1 MAQFA
6 YILLDLA
13 LISLLTF
20 GLYFPRHR
28 NRDLVVAYL
37 CVNVGV
43 LAVAEVLASSAVG
56 VGLGLGLFGVLSII
70 RLRSS
75 EIAQHEVAYY
85 FAALALGLIS
95 GLSTAL
101 DPLPIALMLL
111 LVVVMH
117 LGDSPRLLRRYRQQI
132 ITLDRAIAD
141 ESELHDHLERML
153 DGRVH
158 VVTVQ
163 QLDLVNDTT
172 LVDVR
177 YQVSPYSPARPAAG
191 PSDRNQAGS
200 GDGRSTGMPEADSRA
215 SGLLSGARS

>member
-6 YILLDLA
+6 FILLDLA
-13 LISLLTF
+13 LISVLTF

-43 LAVAEVLASSAVG
+43 LAVAEVLASSVVG

-85 FAALALGLIS
+85 FAALALGLIA
-95 GLSTAL
+95 GLSSTLA
-101 DPLPIALMLL
+101 PLPIALMLL
-111 LVVVMH
+111 LVVVMY

-141 ESELHDHLERML
+141 EGELHDRLERTL
-153 DGRVH
+153 GARVR
-158 VVTVQ
+158 VAIVQ

-177 YQVSPYSPARPAAG
+177 YQVPQHPRSRSATGSAAPDAALSEAGSPAALRA
-191 PSDRNQAGS
+191 
-200 GDGRSTGMPEADSRA
+200 DGLYSE
-215 SGLLSGARS
+215 ARS